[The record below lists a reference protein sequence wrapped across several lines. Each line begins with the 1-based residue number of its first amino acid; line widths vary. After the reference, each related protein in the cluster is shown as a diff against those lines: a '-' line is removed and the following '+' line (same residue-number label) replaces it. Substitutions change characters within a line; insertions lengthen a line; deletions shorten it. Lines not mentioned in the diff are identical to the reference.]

1 MQNVKFYTEKDI
13 QSLIQNSESLDD
25 FTHALNQLDERAL
38 DVDTLDVVEG
48 EVLVVSFSEEYSE
61 AAVKLSKLVQST
73 YPNNAVVAIV
83 NSIDVMIEYPEDAIK
98 MLDGMKNKI
107 SSMTGI
113 TDIRNKIL
121 DVK

>member
-13 QSLIQNSESLDD
+13 QNLIQNSESLDD
-25 FTHALNQLDERAL
+25 FKSTLNQLDERAL
-38 DVDTLDVVEG
+38 EVDTLDVVEG
-48 EVLVVSFSEEYSE
+48 EVLVVSFPEEYSE
-61 AAVKLSKLVQST
+61 AVVKLSKLVQST
-73 YPNNAVVAIV
+73 YPDNAVVAIV

-113 TDIRNKIL
+113 TDIRIDIPSN
-121 DVK
+121 